1 VPVRYGAGAI
11 VEAVTALDQGLS
23 SSLPV
28 IGTAPAWVS
37 LSREPIRF
45 LVIAEAEDGDAVT
58 AAMLAAS
65 AGGAIAHGATQRAWT
80 GKDFKK
86 MC

>member
-1 VPVRYGAGAI
+1 
-11 VEAVTALDQGLS
+11 
-23 SSLPV
+23 
-28 IGTAPAWVS
+28 
-37 LSREPIRF
+37 
-45 LVIAEAEDGDAVT
+45 
-58 AAMLAAS
+58 MLAAS